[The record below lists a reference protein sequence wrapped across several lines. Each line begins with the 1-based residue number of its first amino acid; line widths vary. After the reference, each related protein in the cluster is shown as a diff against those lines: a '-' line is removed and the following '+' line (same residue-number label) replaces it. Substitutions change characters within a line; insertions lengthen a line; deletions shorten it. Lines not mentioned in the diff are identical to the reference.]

1 MRKIKVIVADD
12 SALMRK
18 LISDMLNS
26 DENIEVIKTAYNG
39 RDLINKIQQEKPDV
53 ITLDIEMPIMGGIET
68 LKEMKNMNSLIPTIV
83 ISGVSHRNTTLTMD
97 CLHYGAFDFIAK
109 PESGMSSRIIDIR
122 NQLIE
127 KVKLAASKSLSS
139 HENKIIVSKEVN
151 KKIDTNVK
159 IQAVVIGAST
169 GGPKALY
176 KVITKFPN
184 NMGVPIFVVQHMPVG
199 FTKAFAERLND
210 NSNIRVKE
218 AEDNESYMNNVVY
231 IAPGGYHMEVERN
244 GKISLNKEPPIWGVR
259 PAVDKLF
266 ISASKVFG
274 SHIVSAVLTGMGR
287 DGADGTKIIKENGG
301 ITLSESESTC
311 VIYGMPKAAYETGKV
326 DIVAPIDNIANEIV
340 KITTGFGR

>member
-1 MRKIKVIVADD
+1 MKKIKVIVADD

-18 LISDMLNS
+18 LISDMLNT
-26 DENIEVIKTAYNG
+26 DENIQVIKTAYNG
-39 RDLINKIQQEKPDV
+39 RDLINKIKQEKPDV

-68 LKEMKNMNSLIPTIV
+68 LKEMKNMNSVIPTIV

-109 PESGMSSRIIDIR
+109 PDSGISSKITDIK

-127 KVKLAASKSLSS
+127 KVKLAASKSLILN
-139 HENKIIVSKEVN
+139 ENKVIVSKEMN
-151 KKIDTNVK
+151 KRIDTNVK

-176 KVITKFPN
+176 KVITKFPKY
-184 NMGVPIFVVQHMPVG
+184 MGVPIFVVQHMPVG
-199 FTKAFAERLND
+199 FTKAFAQRLND
-210 NSNIRVKE
+210 NSDITVKE

-231 IAPGGYHMEVERN
+231 IAPGGYHMEVEKN

-287 DGADGTKIIKENGG
+287 DGAEGTKVIKENGG

-326 DIVAPIDNIANEIV
+326 DIVAPIDNIANEII
-340 KITTGFGR
+340 KITTGLGR